1 MELRQSD
8 PRTFGGP
15 RKSEEAWP
23 VYAIVPA
30 HAGSNA
36 ESVARQLSREL
47 SEGFRLSVLLA
58 DFCSHGFPLWGLERP
73 KPRLDGRT
81 WGGFVTRGQTF
92 DMLEA
97 READPRNI
105 SRLLDHARA
114 RYQVTCADLSEAGE
128 AAAFEVMR
136 QAEGIFLVADSDS
149 ESIEL
154 ASHRAGWFRS
164 MNLEDRAGLLLNR
177 VRGGMDGAEAETRTG
192 LPVCAVLDGSRGLN
206 QLAQWLA
213 RTEELARTREPGA
226 DQSEILPSSG
236 GRAGPVRATK
246 VRASVVEFRRAG

>member
-1 MELRQSD
+1 MEVRQSD
-8 PRTFGGP
+8 ARNFGGP
-15 RKSEEAWP
+15 RETEEAWP

-58 DFCSHGFPLWGLERP
+58 DFCSHGFPLWGVEKP

-81 WGGFVTRGQTF
+81 WGGFVTRGQSF

-97 READPRNI
+97 REAHPRNI

-114 RYQVTCADLSEAGE
+114 RYHVTCADLSEAGE
-128 AAAFEVMR
+128 SAAFEVMR
-136 QAEGIFLVADSDS
+136 QAEGIFLVADSDA
-149 ESIEL
+149 ESIEQ
-154 ASHRAGWFRS
+154 ASYRAAWFRS

-177 VRGGMDGAEAETRTG
+177 VRGGENGAEAEARTG

-206 QLAQWLA
+206 QFARWLA
-213 RTEELARTREPGA
+213 PFEELARTTEPGA
-226 DQSEILPSSG
+226 GARRLG
-236 GRAGPVRATK
+236 GRAGSVRTAG
-246 VRASVVEFRRAG
+246 VQASVVEFRRAG

>member
-1 MELRQSD
+1 MEMRQSD

-15 RKSEEAWP
+15 RKTEEAWP

-30 HAGSNA
+30 HVGSNA

-58 DFCSHGFPLWGLERP
+58 DFCSHGFPLWGVERP

-81 WGGFVTRGQTF
+81 WGGFVTHGQTF
-92 DMLEA
+92 DTLEA

-105 SRLLDHARA
+105 SRLLDHARG

-154 ASHRAGWFRS
+154 ASHRAAWFRS

-177 VRGGMDGAEAETRTG
+177 VRGGMDGADAETRTG
-192 LPVCAVLDGSRGLN
+192 LPVCAVLDGARGID
-206 QLAQWLA
+206 QFARWLA
-213 RTEELARTREPGA
+213 P
-226 DQSEILPSSG
+226 
-236 GRAGPVRATK
+236 TK